1 MKWIL
6 MFLAAGMLQ
15 AEGNEPFWQPYN
27 FNGTEHF
34 EYAISQK
41 EGSQTTEG
49 SYVLD
54 LSREGEQV
62 VLMVEGKFGGSEGKS
77 TVRVSSSDEIP
88 GQLMAQMFFNPWL
101 APISLTLF
109 AQSFALIPFMS
120 MGDEPGSHIT
130 RKNEDGDTVE
140 LRVETCTF
148 QGREGRKFVSKVNGQ
163 VNYFSCVV
171 KGIPLPV
178 EIFMVDDEEG
188 TTYSAK
194 LVKFND

>member
-34 EYAISQK
+34 KYAIIQK

-130 RKNEDGDTVE
+130 RKNEDGETVE
-140 LRVETCTF
+140 LRIETCTF

-194 LVKFND
+194 LVKFSD